1 MILRTFNCTI
11 VNQIKSSKK
20 LVVKLKIRNLQLL
33 QMKPCRCFRAG
44 TNGRLCHRRVAFLEY
59 ALVRSWFHVL
69 KPRMSRNFLGGFYQP
84 GKPLPVFVR
93 EEIVDLYN
101 NGVGVS
107 EISRNTRVTKGAVHK
122 VVQHFALHGTTQPF
136 SCGGSEPILITNDI
150 LEVIE
155 IWKLRKPSLYASE
168 IRERLLREGIC
179 TPANGPSIR
188 QIQTV
193 TNKKLGMTYKKLTS
207 IPSENLTPENLAKV
221 DDYLNITSRLKRETL
236 HFFDKASV
244 ISLLLSLPVIACLV
258 AVIEDNQRLKFKDMH
273 ETPTT
278 R

>member
-1 MILRTFNCTI
+1 MRT
-11 VNQIKSSKK
+11 S
-20 LVVKLKIRNLQLL
+20 LK
-33 QMKPCRCFRAG
+33 
-44 TNGRLCHRRVAFLEY
+44 Y
-59 ALVRSWFHVL
+59 ALLRLWFHVL
-69 KPRMSRNFLGGFYQP
+69 KPRISRNFLGGFYLP

-122 VVQHFALHGTTQPF
+122 VVQHFPLHGTMQPF
-136 SCGGSEPILITNDI
+136 CCGGSEPISITDDI

-179 TPANGPSIR
+179 TPANDPSIR

-193 TNKKLGMTYKKLTS
+193 TNKKLGMTYKKLTC
-207 IPSENLTPENLAKV
+207 IPSEYMTPENLAKV
-221 DDYLNITSRLKRETL
+221 DDYLNITSRLKRETS
-236 HFFDKASV
+236 HFFDEASV
-244 ISLLLSLPVIACLV
+244 IVTSGNRMFGSGYRGQGCPVLF
-258 AVIEDNQRLKFKDMH
+258 L
-273 ETPTT
+273 
-278 R
+278 